1 MHTQKDVAKRA
12 GVSQAIVS
20 YVLNGSNYVGK
31 KKREAVLKA
40 IEELDYH
47 PNYTAKSLRTKK
59 TRNLVVLTWDVRTEL
74 YSDIIYYLELLAY
87 ERGYFIFVT
96 SISTREKALDY
107 FGTLMSQK
115 YDGIFL
121 TTNIYNEGQLSKLA
135 NTGIPIVLFQHTE
148 FEALDPAVSVLRP
161 PIYQYSRMAV
171 DYLIEQKKH
180 SRIGYLTFGNPVDA
194 GEPGPYGR
202 GYRINGYLDS
212 MRSHNLQII
221 HEWVV
226 HLDAQEESEDL
237 SESIKGVAQRYLSTP
252 TEERPTAFFTG
263 LDTIAAAL
271 ITEMNAIGVRIPEEL
286 EVIGFGNSFSS
297 RICNPTLTTI
307 DLDCK
312 LAAQHML
319 EMLINMSEGEPSELR
334 TMPLQLILRGS
345 A

>member
-31 KKREAVLKA
+31 EKREAVLKA
-40 IEELDYH
+40 IKELDYH
-47 PNYTAKSLRTKK
+47 PNYTAKSLKTKE
-59 TRNLVVLTWDVRTEL
+59 TRNLIVLTWDARTEL

-87 ERGYFIFVT
+87 QQGYFVSVT
-96 SISTREKALDY
+96 SVNTREKALD
-107 FGTLMSQK
+107 FFDTLMSQK

-121 TTNIYNEGQLSKLA
+121 ATNIYTESQLSKLT

-148 FEALDPAVSVLRP
+148 FEELDPAISVLKP
-161 PIYQYSRMAV
+161 PIYQYSRLAV

-180 SRIGYLTFGNPVDA
+180 TRVGYLTFGDPVDA

-202 GYRINGYLDS
+202 GHRVNGYLDS
-212 MRSHNLQII
+212 VRAHNFDIP
-221 HEWVV
+221 HDWVI
-226 HLDAQEESEDL
+226 HLDAQKEFDEFRESVQ
-237 SESIKGVAQRYLSTP
+237 KVVARYLNASSK
-252 TEERPTAFFTG
+252 ERPTAFFTG
-263 LDTIAAAL
+263 LDKIAVTL
-271 ITEMNAIGVRIPEEL
+271 MMEMRSNGVRIPEEL

-297 RICNPTLTTI
+297 RICNPSLTTI

-312 LAAQHML
+312 LAARHML
-319 EMLINMSEGEPSELR
+319 EMLINLSEGKPSERR
-334 TMPLQLILRGS
+334 TMPLQLIFRDS